1 MPARLQIRYPWHH
14 QKQIPARY
22 VLSEGNIWGIRSYT
36 WKTDAEGRQYCENSD
51 GSIVTD
57 DFVTI
62 IDEKEKE
69 PEYTVYYVNS
79 SGFRQ
84 DGWISYRRGTYYVD
98 PFTGLHRGWL
108 EQDGRRYY
116 FLPFMYTGLQTIDG
130 EVYYFGYN
138 GVMRTG
144 WVTTYNGTRYF
155 RPDGTMVTGTQT
167 IDGVTYRFDE
177 DGLCISKEES

>member
-1 MPARLQIRYPWHH
+1 M
-14 QKQIPARY
+14 
-22 VLSEGNIWGIRSYT
+22 
-36 WKTDAEGRQYCENSD
+36 
-51 GSIVTD
+51 
-57 DFVTI
+57 
-62 IDEKEKE
+62 
-69 PEYTVYYVNS
+69 
-79 SGFRQ
+79 
-84 DGWISYRRGTYYVD
+84 D

-155 RPDGTMVTGTQT
+155 RPDGTMLTGTQT